1 MSDGQYTLDADPMVL
16 AKRMQTLEHAVD
28 GLTAAMTDLVR
39 TVRVMA
45 DLCDKALCEER
56 PVQAKELG
64 ECHEHLQET
73 CDRVHAVSVRMGRS
87 Y

>member
-1 MSDGQYTLDADPMVL
+1 MDSGQYTLDADPMVL
-16 AKRMQTLEHAVD
+16 AKRVRTLEHAVD

-45 DLCDKALCEER
+45 DQCDKALCENR
-56 PVQAKELG
+56 PLQAKALN

-73 CDRVHAVSVRMGRS
+73 CDRIHAVSVRMGRS